1 MTSNDLPSFL
11 VVGPPRTGTSWLH
24 QVLNPFATLPSPVK
38 ETRFFDLHFE
48 RGLDWYRRRFPQQ
61 VHGLIGEVAPT
72 YFASEPA
79 RRNIQATIPH
89 AKIVFIFRNPVER
102 VLSLYRMKRA
112 YGRFRFSLDEALKK
126 DPELIASGLYWTQL
140 ADWQRRFPAQQL
152 LVTTYDDLVS
162 SPQAFL
168 DEITGFIGMPRIQ
181 LNKTQAKRI
190 FSSDRMTQPR
200 SYVATKAATL
210 FADWC
215 KAKGLGTV
223 VASVKASVL
232 LKLFLGGGEPLP
244 DVSSD
249 DLHKLFEFFRPE
261 VEGLEAVLGRE
272 LATWKI
278 PMDPGLQYVPEVLS
292 RAPHPPEN
300 HVPPALPI
308 SAPSTSPFRIPA
320 STESASSAVSD

>member
-1 MTSNDLPSFL
+1 MSNDLPSFL

-24 QVLNPFATLPSPVK
+24 QVLIPYATLPSPVK

-48 RGLDWYRRRFPQQ
+48 RGLDWYRRRFPGR
-61 VHGLIGEVAPT
+61 VHGPIGEVAPT
-72 YFASEPA
+72 YFASEAA
-79 RRNIQATIPH
+79 RRNIEATVPH

-140 ADWQRRFPAQQL
+140 AEWQQRFPAQQM
-152 LVTTYDDLVS
+152 LVTTYDDLVN
-162 SPQAFL
+162 SPQAFV

-181 LNKTQAKRI
+181 LTKSQAQRI

-215 KAKGLGTV
+215 KAKGLGNV

-249 DLHKLFEFFRPE
+249 DLHKLFDFFRPE

-272 LATWKI
+272 LAAWKM
-278 PMDPGLQYVPEVLS
+278 PMELEREYLPEVLS
-292 RAPHPPEN
+292 RAPQPPDS
-300 HVPPALPI
+300 HVPPALSI
-308 SAPSTSPFRIPA
+308 SAPSSTPFRMPA